1 MVSRG
6 KRSISLITYISE
18 RKKNEMHNKR
28 KDAQNECAK
37 QYTTFKIF
45 KKEIRRY
52 FKNGDEFLTTS
63 FTKMY
68 LK

>member
-1 MVSRG
+1 
-6 KRSISLITYISE
+6 
-18 RKKNEMHNKR
+18 MHNKR

-52 FKNGDEFLTTS
+52 FKNGDEFLTTW
-63 FTKMY
+63 FTKMC